1 MNVLHYLLDYLVVDF
16 VVCFLMTFALCYKSR
31 KFYSQPE
38 NSEKYKRAKKEVLGF
53 KIAIAVLIVLP
64 SALCWLF
71 VISQI
76 EYPDKVF
83 SGRLLALFIFVGVL
97 CFGITITNYIHFII

>member
-71 VISQI
+71 EPGHTS
-76 EYPDKVF
+76 DGGLF
-83 SGRLLALFIFVGVL
+83 FIFLWAFFRVPL
-97 CFGITITNYIHFII
+97 FCA